1 MESKYKEIYL
11 KDSDGDRPERLTLVE
26 AQPTDTV
33 VRAVAL
39 GTRQHLAAR
48 LLAVPGPAGHR
59 RYTLAALT
67 VGGKRCA
74 KPSLCL
80 PSSRR
85 TGSIGSCLTSWLSD
99 MVRVVRSIGCLLGG
113 WSARLELRLLAQ
125 TGYNSCAGFT
135 PHHPPPGAATFQ

>member
-48 LLAVPGPAGHR
+48 LLAVQVPQD
-59 RYTLAALT
+59 
-67 VGGKRCA
+67 
-74 KPSLCL
+74 S
-80 PSSRR
+80 
-85 TGSIGSCLTSWLSD
+85 
-99 MVRVVRSIGCLLGG
+99 
-113 WSARLELRLLAQ
+113 
-125 TGYNSCAGFT
+125 
-135 PHHPPPGAATFQ
+135 AATR